1 MGALKVCSEFTVTA
15 TSLNIKTDVHWAFSQ
30 ERFKLGGSKMSVW
43 KGIVHRGE
51 GAPQPPARLP
61 VLTIVHVKAFH
72 RDLLK

>member
-15 TSLNIKTDVHWAFSQ
+15 TSLNIKTDVHWASSQ
-30 ERFKLGGSKMSVW
+30 ERFKLGEKKMSVW

-51 GAPQPPARLP
+51 GFSQPPTRLP
-61 VLTIVHVKAFH
+61 VLTTAHVKAFH